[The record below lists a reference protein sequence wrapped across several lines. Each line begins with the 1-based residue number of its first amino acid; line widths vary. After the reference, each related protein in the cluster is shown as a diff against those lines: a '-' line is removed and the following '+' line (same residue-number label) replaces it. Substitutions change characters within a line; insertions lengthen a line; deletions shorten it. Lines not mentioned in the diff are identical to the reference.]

1 MGTCCSKRE
10 VVTVTSNRRQSL
22 VSRRGSIF
30 LEKFSKQADYKKK
43 YEYISMLGNGGFG
56 KVRLYRDKISKD
68 MKFAIKTIKKD
79 FLNPHSLKS
88 LEDEVS
94 ILRTLDHPNIVKY
107 FETYEDDFYIHIVME
122 YIPGDNLFKV
132 ITNRKYNQFSERDA
146 SEILNFLFKAILFLH
161 KNKIVHRDI
170 KPENILFSMPGKYES
185 LRVIDFGLSVTSAK
199 GKDKYRVG
207 SPYYMAPEMLEGSY
221 TFETDVWSMGVILYV
236 MMTGL
241 QPFQGQNQDE
251 VFGNISRGVYDVKI
265 LDKQKCSN
273 EVKDL
278 IKKLL
283 VLDPRRRM
291 SLEAAMEHPWIT
303 MHHANNDKD
312 LKSTFDDGII
322 DSIRSFATNNPLQKE
337 ILFYLAKISNESEII
352 KLKQAFLQ
360 IDTDNTGTIEFEEV
374 IQVFNKLGIQPDKVS
389 IGLKLIIIY
398 YCIILFSKQN
408 IKQLHINIFLLF
420 ILLKIFHI

>member
-10 VVTVTSNRRQSL
+10 TMTVTSNRRHSL
-22 VSRRGSIF
+22 ASRRGSIF

-56 KVRLYRDKISKD
+56 KVRLYRDKLSKEL
-68 MKFAIKTIKKD
+68 KFAIKTLKKD

-88 LEDEVS
+88 LEEEVS

-132 ITNRKYNQFSERDA
+132 ITNRKYNQFSEKDA
-146 SEILNFLFKAILFLH
+146 SDILCFLFKAILFLH

-185 LRVIDFGLSVTSAK
+185 LKVIDFGLSVTTTK

-221 TFETDVWSMGVILYV
+221 TFETDIWSIGVILYV
-236 MMTGL
+236 MMTGV
-241 QPFQGQNQDE
+241 QPFLGRNQDE
-251 VFGNISRGVYDVKI
+251 VFAHITRGVYDVKL
-265 LDKQKCSN
+265 LDKQKCSE

-283 VLDPRRRM
+283 VLDPKYRL
-291 SLEAAMEHPWIT
+291 SLENALEHPWLT
-303 MHHANNDKD
+303 QHRDCDKD
-312 LKSTFDDGII
+312 LKSTFDDGIL
-322 DSIRSFATNNPLQKE
+322 DSIRSFANNNPLQKE

-374 IQVFNKLGIQPDKVS
+374 VEVFNKLGIKPEKVR
-389 IGLKLIIIY
+389 KV
-398 YCIILFSKQN
+398 
-408 IKQLHINIFLLF
+408 
-420 ILLKIFHI
+420 

>member
-1 MGTCCSKRE
+1 
-10 VVTVTSNRRQSL
+10 
-22 VSRRGSIF
+22 
-30 LEKFSKQADYKKK
+30 
-43 YEYISMLGNGGFG
+43 MLGNGGFG
-56 KVRLYRDKISKD
+56 KVRLYRDKLSKEL
-68 MKFAIKTIKKD
+68 KFAIKTLKKD

-88 LEDEVS
+88 LEEEVS

-132 ITNRKYNQFSERDA
+132 ITNRKYNQFSEKDA
-146 SEILNFLFKAILFLH
+146 SEILCFLFKAILFLH
-161 KNKIVHRDI
+161 KNRIVHRDI

-185 LRVIDFGLSVTSAK
+185 LRVIDFGLSVTTTK

-221 TFETDVWSMGVILYV
+221 TFETDVWSIGVILYV
-236 MMTGL
+236 MMTGV
-241 QPFQGQNQDE
+241 QPFLGRNQDE
-251 VFGNISRGVYDVKI
+251 VFARITRGVYDVKL
-265 LDKQKCSN
+265 LDKQKCSE

-283 VLDPRRRM
+283 VLDPKHRL
-291 SLEAAMEHPWIT
+291 SLESALEHPWLIQ
-303 MHHANNDKD
+303 NRDCDKD
-312 LKSTFDDGII
+312 LKSTFDDGIL
-322 DSIRSFATNNPLQKE
+322 DSIRSFANNNPLQKE

-374 IQVFNKLGIQPDKVS
+374 VEVFNKLGIKPEKVR
-389 IGLKLIIIY
+389 KVN
-398 YCIILFSKQN
+398 F
-408 IKQLHINIFLLF
+408 F
-420 ILLKIFHI
+420 

>member
-1 MGTCCSKRE
+1 M
-10 VVTVTSNRRQSL
+10 TVTSNRRHSL
-22 VSRRGSIF
+22 ASRRGSIF

-56 KVRLYRDKISKD
+56 KVRLYRDKLSKEL
-68 MKFAIKTIKKD
+68 KFAIKTLKKD

-88 LEDEVS
+88 LEEEVS

-132 ITNRKYNQFSERDA
+132 ITNRKYNQFSEKDA
-146 SEILNFLFKAILFLH
+146 SEILCFLFKAILFLH

-185 LRVIDFGLSVTSAK
+185 LKVIDFGLSVTTTK

-221 TFETDVWSMGVILYV
+221 TFETDVWSIGVILYV
-236 MMTGL
+236 MMTGV
-241 QPFQGQNQDE
+241 QPFLGRNQDE
-251 VFGNISRGVYDVKI
+251 VFAHITRGVYDVKL
-265 LDKQKCSN
+265 LDKQKCSE

-283 VLDPRRRM
+283 VLDPKHRL
-291 SLEAAMEHPWIT
+291 SLESALEHPWLIQ
-303 MHHANNDKD
+303 HRDCDKD
-312 LKSTFDDGII
+312 LKSTFDDGIL
-322 DSIRSFATNNPLQKE
+322 DSIRSFANNNPLQKE

-374 IQVFNKLGIQPDKVS
+374 VEVFNKLGIKPEKVRKVNFFDFVFFRDNFYF
-389 IGLKLIIIY
+389 I
-398 YCIILFSKQN
+398 
-408 IKQLHINIFLLF
+408 IFLHT
-420 ILLKIFHI
+420 HIP